1 MKHKRRRESGLLLP
15 QLRSA
20 TPEAP
25 DQGEKREGS
34 ETPER
39 PSTEDTDTLVRGE
52 ITAKRK
58 SKKQAIGSIKM
69 KDIAAQLRS
78 IDGDSGQTKRQNNRL
93 DPGAEFRSP
102 GGLSPV
108 GEEDD
113 LNSELVLQ
121 MSGC

>member
-1 MKHKRRRESGLLLP
+1 M
-15 QLRSA
+15 
-20 TPEAP
+20 
-25 DQGEKREGS
+25 
-34 ETPER
+34 
-39 PSTEDTDTLVRGE
+39 RGE
-52 ITAKRK
+52 ITGKRK